1 MPELPDLVHIVRV
14 LGPALEGQTVVGAA
28 VKEPI
33 VLRILLPGDFRD
45 LVTGLRF
52 AGLERHGPFLR
63 FHLERDASAP
73 ADDDE
78 PATEASSPDMA
89 RNRKAAPSGDMENH
103 EAVPSSESRKRETV
117 PDEGSRNR
125 STISREQIEYPG
137 FDLIMHLMLAGRLR
151 LAPAAQKPLAY
162 TAFSLGLDSG
172 EVLSY
177 GDEKK
182 MGKIYLCEAGRFEAI
197 PGYLTQ
203 GVDVTSEAFTWE
215 CFSALIAKKRCQARV
230 FVMDQTALSAIGNA
244 YADEIL
250 FEAGIHPKATACTLA
265 AEKKRALYDAIK
277 TVLAWGVAEV
287 EAAGAPLEDKV
298 RGHMRV
304 RNRAGE
310 KCPRCGATIR
320 KAGVLGFDAFF
331 CPVCQPDTAGKGLD
345 WTRLPRP

>member
-14 LGPALEGQTVVGAA
+14 LGPALDGRTVVSVA

-33 VLRILLPGDFRD
+33 VLRVLLPGDFRD
-45 LVTGLRF
+45 LVTGFRF

-63 FHLERDASAP
+63 FRLERAAARPAGGGLSKSDMSLPDASP
-73 ADDDE
+73 AFAASPRDE
-78 PATEASSPDMA
+78 IQP
-89 RNRKAAPSGDMENH
+89 
-103 EAVPSSESRKRETV
+103 
-117 PDEGSRNR
+117 EGL
-125 STISREQIEYPG
+125 E
-137 FDLIMHLMLAGRLR
+137 LVMHLMLAGRLR
-151 LAPAAQKPLAY
+151 LAPAAAKALAW
-162 TAFSLGLDSG
+162 TAFSLELDSG
-172 EVLSY
+172 EILSY

-182 MGKIYLCEAGRFEAI
+182 MGKIYLCGAGRFEGI

-203 GVDVTSEAFTWE
+203 GVDVTSETFTWDG
-215 CFSALIAKKRCQARV
+215 FSALIAKKRCQARV

-250 FEAGIHPKATACTLA
+250 FEAGIHPKATASTLSP
-265 AEKKRALYDAIK
+265 EKKRALYDAIR
-277 TVLAWGVAEV
+277 TVLAWGVTEV

-320 KAGVLGFDAFF
+320 KAGVLGYDAFF
-331 CPVCQPDTAGKGLD
+331 CPVCQPDAAGKGLD
-345 WTRLPRP
+345 WNKLPKG